1 MSSHLSDISSSSY
14 SNTSTEKSASDSSYL
29 SSCVSTLNN
38 PDSVMAV
45 SALSRAGLRK
55 QIRLARNSLSDTEQQ
70 QASLAALGHI
80 LSELKAIQAK
90 RVALYLTH
98 DGELATAPLIAALW
112 REGVNTY
119 LPRLHPFN
127 AGQLLFLHYTKTSII
142 QPNQFGILEPK
153 LDVRD
158 VMPIDELDVVITPLV
173 AFDAKG
179 NRMGMGGGY
188 YDRTL
193 ANWTT
198 KGKPLPMGY
207 AHDCQRVGQLP
218 CEHWD
223 VPLPIIVTPS
233 GLLRF

>member
-1 MSSHLSDISSSSY
+1 MSIDSSS
-14 SNTSTEKSASDSSYL
+14 
-29 SSCVSTLNN
+29 LNSGSPQTN
-38 PDSVMAV
+38 NRPCAHNETAEFETRPMPVDT
-45 SALSRAGLRK
+45 LSRTELRK
-55 QIRLARNSLSDTEQQ
+55 QIRLARNLLSDTEQQ
-70 QASLAALGHI
+70 QASLSALEHI
-80 LSELKAIQAK
+80 LNELKARKAK

-112 REGVNTY
+112 LQGIHTY

-127 AGQLLFLHYTKTSII
+127 PGQLLFLHYTKTSIM

-153 LDVRD
+153 LDVRA
-158 VMPIDELDVVITPLV
+158 VMPIDELDVVIAPLV
-173 AFDAKG
+173 AFDGKG

-193 ANWTT
+193 ANWNIH
-198 KGKPLPMGY
+198 GKPLPMGY
-207 AHDCQRVGQLP
+207 AHDCQRVEQLP

>member
-1 MSSHLSDISSSSY
+1 M
-14 SNTSTEKSASDSSYL
+14 A
-29 SSCVSTLNN
+29 LNGLN
-38 PDSVMAV
+38 
-45 SALSRAGLRK
+45 RAALRK
-55 QIRLARNSLSDTEQQ
+55 QIRLERNSLTDTEQQ
-70 QASLAALGHI
+70 QASIAALKHI
-80 LSELKAIQAK
+80 LSELMERQVK

-112 REGVNTY
+112 QLGIHTY

-127 AGQLLFLHYTKTSII
+127 PGQLLFLHYSESSIML
-142 QPNQFGILEPK
+142 PNQFGILEPK

-158 VMPIDELDVVITPLV
+158 VMPIDALDVVITPLV
-173 AFDAKG
+173 AFDSKG

-193 ANWTT
+193 ANWSIH
-198 KGKPLPMGY
+198 GKPLPMGY
-207 AHDCQRVGQLP
+207 AHDCQKVELLP

-233 GLLRF
+233 GLLRFKL